1 MKPTYE
7 QVASLL
13 DYNPETGKLTWKVNR
28 RGSAMAG
35 CEAGYVEVHT
45 KKPTYLRVTIF
56 DKRYQAHHIAVLLM
70 TGEWPKVVDHDDRDG
85 LNNRWNNLVV
95 TDTQGNNRNR
105 GFAPNSAGH
114 VGVYHSKTPG
124 KYYAMINTGTKDG
137 KRYLGTFDS
146 FEAAVKAREDAQD
159 ILGYHPNHGTKI

>member
-35 CEAGYVEVHT
+35 CEAGYAEVRT
-45 KKPTYLRVTIF
+45 KKPIYLRVTIF

-70 TGEWPKVVDHDDRDG
+70 TGEWPEVVDHDDRNG
-85 LNNRWNNLVV
+85 LNNRWSNLVI

-105 GFAPNSAGH
+105 GFTKNATGH
-114 VGVYHSKTPG
+114 TAIYKNPRSKGYYVNIGG
-124 KYYAMINTGTKDG
+124 KYRGTRD
-137 KRYLGTFDS
+137 TI
-146 FEAAVKAREDAQD
+146 EDAIKLRD
-159 ILGYHPNHGTKI
+159 YIYKSEGYHPKHGDKP